1 MGASADDY
9 NKSFVI
15 FSQFNIFVAS
25 RARFAILQFS
35 LAASTLRRLIK
46 KLLHRVSLS
55 FSLSISP
62 SLSLSW
68 LHLLVLFS
76 IEITLA
82 PAPSAKILRD
92 K

>member
-1 MGASADDY
+1 MSREMGASADDY

-46 KLLHRVSLS
+46 KLLH
-55 FSLSISP
+55 
-62 SLSLSW
+62 
-68 LHLLVLFS
+68 
-76 IEITLA
+76 
-82 PAPSAKILRD
+82 
-92 K
+92 